1 MKSNSLIYLTI
12 VLFIYS
18 IYDYF
23 EHIRRPGD
31 IFGDHSFHWLAFSV
45 AAFTT
50 FIIISFGV
58 KYLLEKVLKT
68 KNLLIEIGAVGIW
81 IFSYLSF
88 LGPIVDK
95 LFWPFD
101 ELIFSFKFGPFSIIL
116 GIYFVARVII
126 NLLRKK
132 KLLYSN

>member
-12 VLFIYS
+12 ILFIYS

-23 EHIRRPGD
+23 DHIRRPGD
-31 IFGDHSFHWLAFSV
+31 IFGDHPYHWLAFSV
-45 AAFTT
+45 VAFTT
-50 FIIISFGV
+50 FVIVSFGV
-58 KYLLEKVLKT
+58 KYLLEKVLKA
-68 KNLLIEIGAVGIW
+68 KNLIIEIFAVGFW
-81 IFSYLSF
+81 IFSYLIF
-88 LGPIVDK
+88 LGPLVNK

-101 ELIFSFKFGPFSIIL
+101 ELIFSFKFGPVSIIL

-126 NLLRKK
+126 NLIRKE